1 MATEKDIREAI
12 TQIDNVETLRLIL
25 QDVANALRA
34 KGVEKDP
41 IYPSEYAE
49 LIGGIDTVAAGTE
62 DATATSSDIAI
73 GKTAYAKG
81 EKVVGSV
88 PTYEAETELSIG
100 SLTPTYNNAN
110 KELSFRKA
118 TPNDRLLREGV
129 VETGTIPGSSLGDAS
144 IDDVVKGRTFTSKNG
159 LKLSGTASLGIDTS
173 DATATASD
181 IVKGKTAYGPTG
193 LITGTVAE
201 KSSIGAQLVP
211 QVSASW
217 LDFYYTVPEDSII
230 RSGKQINLYSSS
242 SVLGEATTADVKP
255 GATFTSKNGLK
266 LTGAMQ
272 SAGTITGNLGSTS
285 GASWSSADPN
295 RGSGKVSVTGVN
307 QTAGWT
313 DGISN
318 GSLSLTV
325 PANRLLKGR
334 TVTPTTTEQTIANAE
349 DIAYGAIK
357 VAGDANLI
365 PANIVSG
372 KSIFGVTG
380 TASSGAVLKK
390 VNFNMRATRIGYNF
404 SAFYFTSSSSNI
416 PRLESW
422 YQNYWLGPGSSYTYY
437 GSQAAP
443 FLITYVWGYSAA
455 GIIGPSITVSG
466 ASYSSDRLHLI
477 NAIDDTYYINF
488 LIIYNPTSNDIY
500 VTLG

>member
-12 TQIDNVETLRLIL
+12 SQIENVETLRSIF

-41 IYPSEYAE
+41 IYPNEYAE

-81 EKVVGSV
+81 DKVTGKV

-100 SLTPTYNNAN
+100 SLTPTYNDTN

-144 IDDVVKGRTFTSKNG
+144 TGDVVRGRTFTSKNG

-173 DATATASD
+173 DATATAKD
-181 IVKGKTAYGPTG
+181 IVKGKTAYGPSG

-201 KSSIGAQLVP
+201 KTSIGAQVTP
-211 QVSASW
+211 QVSSSW
-217 LDFYYTVPEDSII
+217 LNLYYTVSEDSII

-242 SVLGEATTADVKP
+242 SVLGEAATSDVKP

-272 SAGTITGNLGSTS
+272 NAGAITGNLGTTS
-285 GASWSSADPN
+285 GASWSSSDPN

-313 DGISN
+313 DGFSN

-372 KSIFGVTG
+372 KSIFGVAG
-380 TASSGAVLKK
+380 TASVKDTKLYTVYIRKTVTGNS
-390 VNFNMRATRIGYNF
+390 VNVFIGRF
-404 SAFYFTSSSSNI
+404 SN
-416 PRLESW
+416 
-422 YQNYWLGPGSSYTYY
+422 NYTYIDGY
-437 GSQAAP
+437 IDALGTSYKP
-443 FLITYVWGYSAA
+443 LGTTMLPTFLL
-455 GIIGPSITVSG
+455 IIGDYYIPNKNFRISSIVG
-466 ASYSSDRLHLI
+466 ASATMYNVKSNLNTSGNLL
-477 NAIDDTYYINF
+477 NLGF
-488 LIIYNPTSNDIY
+488 LGLFDPVSDIY
-500 VTLG
+500 IDIGELG